1 MIIRYIASDC
11 DAVSIIHD
19 AQGYA
24 KTPEDAV
31 VAVLK
36 AGMRPTSLMSS
47 VGKYTKMIHCSQNS
61 L

>member
-36 AGMRPTSLMSS
+36 AGMRPTSTSFCLCHQEANIL
-47 VGKYTKMIHCSQNS
+47 K
-61 L
+61 